1 MIRGIP
7 LFALLSVYQV
17 FGSVQSLPALPNGTS
32 ASAIQVD
39 GSGNIYVAGSITPQ
53 APKSTTDVSDAFAAK
68 LSPDGSQVI
77 WFTTLSGSSADHASA
92 LALGSD
98 SSVYLTGDTQS
109 ADFPTT
115 QGSMQPVLGNGAQ
128 AFAAKL
134 SATGAIVYATFIGGA
149 AVTYSGTVV
158 VDATGDAFLT
168 GTTGLAGFP
177 TTPGAVVGDPSV
189 YTELVVGYQTGFI
202 VELNPS
208 GSAAVVAIRGFGG
221 YEIAVD
227 AQGYMYAA
235 GSFAGP
241 AGPLAPT
248 TPGAFQPSAAH
259 EVYEVCLGLGLFG
272 NFPCTYQHIAK
283 IDPTGTQLIYATYIA
298 GQLGAVPYG
307 IAVDP
312 SDNVIVAGSTNGA
325 DYPVTPGAYQSLYT
339 ANPQFI
345 LLPIVNLEPPPEA
358 GYVTKLNAT
367 GTAILWSS
375 YFSGSGAG
383 GIQINSSMGSAAG
396 DSINSMAIDAS
407 GNIVIGGSAASG
419 DLPGLWTTPVASRP
433 TPSGNLGFVARFSP
447 DGGSISATQLF
458 PTVGT
463 GGVRIA
469 VRSDGTAVALGSTPS
484 IVSFPANGRVYAI
497 ADPADNTRVVSV
509 APGQL
514 LTLYGTNL
522 APSSPAAPSSGF
534 PTSFNGVTVTFNGI
548 PAPILYTSGI
558 QINMQVPYEIAG
570 QTQVTMQVS
579 SQLVTPPVSESYLL
593 GVVALQPSVFLSA
606 TNFNGPI
613 FGQLPCNETVYVG
626 VQALALN
633 PDGSVNSCANPAA
646 PGSAVS
652 IFVNGLGVT
661 SPSLSTGAVNSTAPV
676 AITPAVAVNLPASSA
691 TASAISTVA
700 APGAISALAETMLQ
714 LTAGGSA
721 SGVQPGTI
729 PLDVAGVRVREQ
741 NMLIWVKSA
750 N

>member
-1 MIRGIP
+1 VIRGIL

-17 FGSVQSLPALPNGTS
+17 FGGVQSLPALPNGTT
-32 ASAIQVD
+32 ATAVQVD
-39 GSGNIYVAGSITPQ
+39 ASGNIYLAGSIVPQ
-53 APKSTTDVSDAFAAK
+53 TPKSTADTIDAFAAK

-77 WFTTLSGSSADHASA
+77 WFTTLAGSSADSASA
-92 LALGSD
+92 VALGSD
-98 SSVYLTGDTQS
+98 GSVYLMGDSES

-115 QGSMQPVLGNGAQ
+115 KGSMQPAMGNAAQ

-134 SATGAIVYATFIGGA
+134 SATGAMVYATFIGGT

-158 VDATGDAFLT
+158 VDAAGHAFLT

-189 YTELVVGYQTGFI
+189 YTELVVDWQTGFI
-202 VELNPS
+202 VELNSS
-208 GSAAVVAIRGFGG
+208 GSAAVVSIRGFGG
-221 YEIAVD
+221 YRIAVD
-227 AQGYMYAA
+227 AQGNTYAA

-248 TPGAFQPSAAH
+248 TPGAFQTSAAH
-259 EVYEVCLGLGLFG
+259 EVCFTLGLFG
-272 NFPCTYQHIAK
+272 EFPCTYQHIAK
-283 IDPTGTQLIYATYIA
+283 IDSTGTQLIYATYIA
-298 GQLGAVPYG
+298 GQLGAVPWG
-307 IAVDP
+307 IAADANG
-312 SDNVIVAGSTNGA
+312 NVIVAGFTYGA
-325 DYPVTPGAYQSLYT
+325 DYPVTAGAYQSLYT
-339 ANPQFI
+339 ANPQF
-345 LLPIVNLEPPPEA
+345 LPEGPGDESPPPEA

-375 YFSGSGAG
+375 YFSGSGT
-383 GIQINSSMGSAAG
+383 AG

-407 GNIVIGGSAASG
+407 GNIVIGGSAGSS
-419 DLPGLWTTPVASRP
+419 DLPGLWATPVASRP
-433 TPSGNLGFVARFSP
+433 TPSGTTGFVARFGP

-458 PTVGT
+458 PTRGT

-469 VRSDGTAVALGSTPS
+469 VRTDGTVVAWGTVLSL
-484 IVSFPANGRVYAI
+484 VSFPPDGRVYAI
-497 ADPADNTRVVSV
+497 ADPADNARVVNV

-522 APSSPAAPSSGF
+522 APSSPAAPSNGF

-579 SQLVTPPVSESYLL
+579 SQLVTPPVSELYIL
-593 GVVALQPSVFLSA
+593 GAAAIQPSVFLSA
-606 TNFNGPI
+606 TNFSGPI
-613 FGQLPCNETVYVG
+613 FGELACNGMVYSG

-633 PDGSVNSCANPAA
+633 ADGSVNSCANPAA
-646 PGSAVS
+646 PGSAVN
-652 IFVNGLGVT
+652 IFVNGVGVT
-661 SPSLSTGAVNSTAPV
+661 APSLSTGAVNSTSPV
-676 AITPAVAVNLPASSA
+676 AITPAVAVNLPA
-691 TASAISTVA
+691 TNPPASAISTVA
-700 APGAISALAETMLQ
+700 APGAISALAETTLQ
-714 LTAGGSA
+714 PTADTSA
-721 SGVQPGTI
+721 SGAQPVTI
-729 PLDVAGVRVREQ
+729 PLDVAGVRMREQ
-741 NMLIWVKSA
+741 NMVIWVKSA